1 MLKKVLLPVIFVVL
15 AWGFWVSPEFKE
27 IAAGVAIFLFG
38 MMSLEEG
45 FKAFTG
51 GVLER
56 LLNASTNKLWKSLGF
71 GMVVTTFMQSSS
83 LVSVITISFLSAG
96 LIGLAPSLGIIFGSN
111 IGTTTGA
118 WLVAGVGLKIDIA
131 AYALPMIVFGVIL
144 LFQRSKALKGLGY
157 ILAGIGFLFL
167 GIHYMKTGFE
177 TFQDSMDLSQF
188 AIPGL
193 LGLLVYTG
201 VGIVATVIM
210 QSSHA
215 TLILSIAAL
224 AAGQITYEN
233 SLAIAIGS
241 NVGTTVTALL
251 GAMGANVAGKRLALA
266 HLIFNLTTGLIAIV
280 FISALARAVDG
291 ISGVVGIAPDD
302 YTLKF
307 AVFHTLFNV
316 IGVALMTPLIG
327 RLVSLLERM
336 VPDKPLDVSLPRYLN
351 ESALAF
357 PDTAL
362 KAIVNE
368 AAHLYQNA
376 YGLLCGGLGLP
387 EDELRSDKDLDAI
400 LRAAPSVPDL
410 DLDDLY
416 QRRIKGLH
424 SAIIEFATRA
434 EPDMIPEQVELLGDV
449 RAVVRDIVLAI
460 KDLKHLHKNLQRY
473 AASPNEDMRAQYNRA
488 RRFLAEALRAIEQ
501 VSQDKETSRKALE
514 DIKARIEAYDIV
526 GSGELDGLIRERR
539 ITAQMGTSLIND
551 SGYVMNIARKLARAG
566 LLVVRD
572 QTYDAIM
579 SMRAEE
585 GAQASGGGET
595 EDQVSG
601 IEARAESAAS

>member
-1 MLKKVLLPVIFVVL
+1 MLKRILLPVIFLVL
-15 AWGFWVSPEFKE
+15 AWGFWLSPEFKE

-38 MMSLEEG
+38 MTSLEEG

-51 GVLER
+51 GVLEK

-71 GMVVTTFMQSSS
+71 GVIVTTFMQSSS

-144 LFQRSKALKGLGY
+144 LFQKNKSLKGLGY
-157 ILAGIGFLFL
+157 ILGGIGFLFL

-177 TFQDSMDLSQF
+177 TFQDSIDLSQF

-215 TLILSIAAL
+215 TLILAIAAL

-280 FISALARAVDG
+280 FISALAQAVDG
-291 ISGVVGIAPDD
+291 ISGFVGIVPDD
-302 YTLKF
+302 FTLKF

-316 IGVALMTPLIG
+316 IGVALMTPLITP
-327 RLVSLLERM
+327 LVGLLERL
-336 VPDKPLDVSLPRYLN
+336 VPERPLDVSLPRYLN
-351 ESALAF
+351 DAALAF

-362 KAIVNE
+362 KAIARE

-376 YGLLCGGLGLP
+376 YSLLAVGLGI
-387 EDELRSDKDLDAI
+387 EESELRSDKNLDAI
-400 LRAAPSVPDL
+400 IRAAPTLPEV

-424 SAIIEFATRA
+424 GAIIAFAAKA
-434 EPDMIPEQVELLGDV
+434 EADMVPEQVELLTDI
-449 RAVVRDIVLAI
+449 RTVVRDIVVAI
-460 KDLKHLHKNLQRY
+460 KDLKHLHKNMQRY
-473 AASPNEDMRAQYNRA
+473 ANSPNGDMRAQYTAA
-488 RRFLAEALRAIEQ
+488 RRFLAQVLRATQRI
-501 VSQDKETSRKALE
+501 VQDKEASLKALE
-514 DIKARIEAYDIV
+514 EIKAKIESYDIV

-539 ITAQMGTSLIND
+539 ITPEMATSLIND
-551 SGYVMNIARKLARAG
+551 SGYVMNIARKLAQAG
-566 LLVVRD
+566 LLVLQDR
-572 QTYDAIM
+572 TYDLIM
-579 SMRAEE
+579 SMRAEDE
-585 GAQASGGGET
+585 TPGSGGAAGES
-595 EDQVSG
+595 EVPG
-601 IEARAESAAS
+601 VEARAQTSIS